1 MYIYRERE
9 KELCIRELFAL
20 RYVQYKSWKK
30 MLQQTTPI
38 PFIKTHKRTN
48 TNERSLLH
56 DAILLI

>member
-1 MYIYRERE
+1 MYIYIYRE

-38 PFIKTHKRTN
+38 PFIKNTQ
-48 TNERSLLH
+48 TNEHKRSLLH

>member
-38 PFIKTHKRTN
+38 LFIKNTQ
-48 TNERSLLH
+48 TNEHKRSLLH

>member
-20 RYVQYKSWKK
+20 RYVQYKSLKK

-38 PFIKTHKRTN
+38 LFIKNTQ
-48 TNERSLLH
+48 TNEHKRSLLH

>member
-1 MYIYRERE
+1 MYIYIERE

-38 PFIKTHKRTN
+38 PFIKNTQ
-48 TNERSLLH
+48 TNEHKRSLLH

>member
-9 KELCIRELFAL
+9 KELCKMRELFA

-38 PFIKTHKRTN
+38 LFIKNTQ
-48 TNERSLLH
+48 TNEHKRSLLH

>member
-9 KELCIRELFAL
+9 KELCIRELFA

-38 PFIKTHKRTN
+38 LFIKNTQ
-48 TNERSLLH
+48 TNEHKRSLLH

>member
-38 PFIKTHKRTN
+38 LFIKNTQTNEHKRS
-48 TNERSLLH
+48 RIAH

>member
-20 RYVQYKSWKK
+20 RYVQYKSFKK
-30 MLQQTTPI
+30 MHQQTTPI
-38 PFIKTHKRTN
+38 PFIKNTQ
-48 TNERSLLH
+48 TNEHKRSLLH